1 MKYNYGNAL
10 SFCEINSKIY
20 ILHEATSN
28 FFCLE
33 KVGFLFWKKI
43 YKMDLAQCI
52 EEIVEYYQQP
62 VYKIERDLTDFAKK
76 LVQYG
81 LLVEGNE

>member
-1 MKYNYGNAL
+1 
-10 SFCEINSKIY
+10 
-20 ILHEATSN
+20 
-28 FFCLE
+28 
-33 KVGFLFWKKI
+33 
-43 YKMDLAQCI
+43 MDLTQCI
-52 EEIVEYYQQP
+52 EEIAEYYQQP

>member
-28 FFCLE
+28 FFLFRKSRFSFLE
-33 KVGFLFWKKI
+33 K
-43 YKMDLAQCI
+43 DL
-52 EEIVEYYQQP
+52 
-62 VYKIERDLTDFAKK
+62 
-76 LVQYG
+76 
-81 LLVEGNE
+81 